1 MKKRA
6 YVLILSALMLSLS
19 ACGNVST
26 NTGEKVDSSSEKN
39 NEQQSE
45 EKIEDDM
52 VIVSHEIDDCAE
64 GDYYKVIF
72 TIKNETDK
80 KVTYQ
85 YIGLREIGENNV
97 VKNDFNSSNQMSM
110 ETELEPNQAA
120 LQENMFSYADNL
132 QAIEV
137 DTYCYLDDVGN
148 YIEKNLSEK
157 YVVDVSELSKNIAEE
172 EADTQTEDNEKF
184 VAQGNI
190 TLMNF
195 LNAASDNGYS
205 ITNPNNDGTF
215 VTATA
220 KGENGDYKVQYMVEQ
235 QKVYAVGVFAESEA
249 MLQDDS
255 YLDCVCNMAKSINNS
270 IDEETIKDAVNQAIT
285 SPDTQIVQDS
295 TMFRYD
301 SEDLELSISY

>member
-215 VTATA
+215 VTATV

>member
-6 YVLILSALMLSLS
+6 YILILSAWMLSLS

-39 NEQQSE
+39 DEQVSE
-45 EKIEDDM
+45 QKIEDDM
-52 VIVSHEIDDCAE
+52 VIVSHEIESDTNS
-64 GDYYKVIF
+64 DYYKVIF
-72 TIKNETDK
+72 TVRNETDE
-80 KVTYQ
+80 KVTYK
-85 YIGLREIGENNV
+85 YIGLREIGEGNI
-97 VKNDFNSSNQMSM
+97 VKDDFNSCNQMSM

-137 DTYCYLDDVGN
+137 DTYCYLDGTGN

-157 YVVDVSELSKNIAEE
+157 YVVDVSGLNKNITEE

-205 ITNPNNDGTF
+205 ITNPNRDGTF

-220 KGENGDYKVQYMVEQ
+220 KGEKGDYKIQYMVEQ

-285 SPDTQIVQDS
+285 SLDTQIVQDS

>member
-39 NEQQSE
+39 DEKESE

-52 VIVSHEIDDCAE
+52 VIVSHEIDESAE

-72 TIKNETDK
+72 TIENKTDE

-157 YVVDVSELSKNIAEE
+157 YVVDVSGLNKNIAEE
-172 EADTQTEDNEKF
+172 EAVTQTEDNEKF

-220 KGENGDYKVQYMVEQ
+220 KGEKGDYKVQYMVEQ

-255 YLDCVCNMAKSINNS
+255 YLECVCSMAKSINNS